1 MPRGGPWQIE
11 NRKRRYS
18 CFGRVCVDA
27 KAVSQQKMHQL
38 RQANPAL
45 TEQQARRQAG
55 VRVRFLGRRP
65 RGPAQRI
72 DTVDFL
78 MFPGGRRDPTVD
90 PQWYTNRKRR

>member
-1 MPRGGPWQIE
+1 M
-11 NRKRRYS
+11 
-18 CFGRVCVDA
+18 
-27 KAVSQQKMHQL
+27 
-38 RQANPAL
+38 
-45 TEQQARRQAG
+45 
-55 VRVRFLGRRP
+55 RFLGRRP